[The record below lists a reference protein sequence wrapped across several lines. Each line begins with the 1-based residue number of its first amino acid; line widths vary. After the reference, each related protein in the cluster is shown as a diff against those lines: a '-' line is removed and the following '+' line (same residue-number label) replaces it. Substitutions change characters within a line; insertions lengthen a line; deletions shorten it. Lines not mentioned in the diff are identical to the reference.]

1 MTAVIVSGAAESK
14 RRAGLRLCAL
24 ALLLWSVPA
33 WAWVAINP
41 ALKAP
46 IEPSLS
52 EVSSYALI
60 EADTEVVLA
69 AHNPDQ
75 VLPSASL
82 SKLMTSYLVAEAL
95 RDGRISLEQQVR
107 ISVNAWGTAGSR
119 MFLEHRHVV
128 SVDQLLRGLIVQ
140 SGNDAAIA
148 LAELVAG
155 NEQSFALLMNSTAQ
169 RLGLSSS
176 SYVNSTGLDT
186 VDGTNSMS
194 ALDVVLLLKSLIS
207 SFPQFYQRY
216 YSEVSYT
223 YNGITQYNR
232 NRLLWSEE
240 NLFAVDGGKTGYT
253 EAAGYSLAASG
264 FTDSMR
270 LIAVVMGSSSESQ
283 RTDDVKTLLLHGFNF
298 YEKRLLFSEQSQWQP
313 VRIWQGERDFI
324 QVGLR
329 SPLQVIFPRGQFAQ
343 LSARLQMNSDYTLA
357 PVANGQPLGYI
368 QVSYNDRPVTR
379 HPLYADERVGAGNFF
394 KQWQDRI
401 KIWLM
406 QKKLI

>member
-1 MTAVIVSGAAESK
+1 MLAVRVSGAAESK
-14 RRAGLRLCAL
+14 HRLGLRLCAL
-24 ALLLWSVPA
+24 ALLLWSVPV
-33 WAWVAINP
+33 WAWVPINP
-41 ALKAP
+41 ELRAL
-46 IEPSLS
+46 IEPSLG

-60 EADTEVVLA
+60 EADTETVLA
-69 AHNPDQ
+69 AYNPEQ

-95 RDGRISLEQQVR
+95 SDGRISLEQEVR
-107 ISVNAWGTAGSR
+107 VSLNAWSTAGSR
-119 MFLEHRHVV
+119 MFLEHRQVV
-128 SVDQLLRGLIVQ
+128 NVDQLLRGLIVQ

-155 NEQSFALLMNSTAQ
+155 NEQSFALLMNNTAQ
-169 RLGLSSS
+169 KLGLRSSN
-176 SYVNSTGLDT
+176 YVNSTGLDT
-186 VDGTNSMS
+186 IEGTNSMS
-194 ALDVVLLLKSLIS
+194 ARDVVLLLKYLIS

-216 YSEVSYT
+216 YSEISYT

-232 NRLLWSEE
+232 NRLLWSEQ
-240 NLFAVDGGKTGYT
+240 NQFAVDGGKTGYT
-253 EAAGYSLAASG
+253 EAAGYSLTASG

-270 LIAVVMGSSSESQ
+270 LIAVVMGSNSESQ
-283 RTDDVKTLLLHGFNF
+283 RADDVKTLLLHGFNF

-329 SPLQVIFPRGQFAQ
+329 SPLQVVFPRGQFAK
-343 LSARLQMNSDYTLA
+343 LSARLKMNSDYTLA
-357 PVANGQPLGYI
+357 PVSNGQPLGYI
-368 QVSYNDRPVTR
+368 QVSYNDRPVTQ